1 MVELDGTACG
11 HCSWPSFLRSNRL
24 RFLLRCRKRSHQGDP
39 KARRHPSSFCLS
51 WTRISPCAPTSWTK
65 LSTAEGPR
73 SSWNLWPP
81 PSPLASAQKNSSSQ
95 APATL
100 HFLLL
105 LCLWLLLGVCFLF
118 RKKIQVHLLKA
129 RQQSGENCCWPPFWL
144 KPLGLVPPRPRCFPV
159 RPPRRQTTG
168 SCSLENRAHACWS
181 DFPIRR
187 DGQKQLLHQG
197 LAQSQWKVD
206 CHHLPRLARGMFLSR
221 LGKQATTT
229 SLPNPS
235 TFQPANA
242 TAPPAASHKRRNS
255 FCPDMAPRVPPWT
268 QKSWMKAHQPHM
280 PQVQEYVIYIYIYI
294 HNIKPLYA
302 IIFKEARPETDF
314 VQVRSSG
321 ISSVDDVLPFFG
333 VKSDCWWCQSQMEV
347 PWNGGTQNG
356 WFIRENS
363 IQMDDLGVPLF

>member
-206 CHHLPRLARGMFLSR
+206 CHHMPRLARGMFSSR

-280 PQVQEYVIYIYIYI
+280 PQVQEYVIYIYTILNHYMPSSSKK
-294 HNIKPLYA
+294 HAPKLTSSKFAPVVSLQLTMSCRSLESNQTAGGVNPKWR
-302 IIFKEARPETDF
+302 FPE
-314 VQVRSSG
+314 
-321 ISSVDDVLPFFG
+321 
-333 VKSDCWWCQSQMEV
+333 M
-347 PWNGGTQNG
+347 
-356 WFIRENS
+356 
-363 IQMDDLGVPLF
+363 GVPKMDGL